1 MAEEEKLR
9 DYLRWATANL
19 HETRERLRE
28 VESRNHEPIAIVG
41 LGCRYPG
48 GAQTP
53 DDFWRLLSS
62 GGDAIAGFPAD
73 RGWDIEEF
81 YEQDPEGTS
90 QVREAGFVQDGA
102 GFDAGFFGISPREAL
117 AMDPQQRLLLEV
129 SWEALERAGIDPLS
143 LRGSRTGV
151 FAGASLSGY
160 GFGAGS
166 DEDVDVHLMT
176 GTSTSIISGRVSYVM
191 GLEGPAVTVDTACS
205 SSLVALHL
213 AVQAVRSGECSLALA
228 GGVTVTTTPIMFTQF
243 SRQLG
248 LARDG
253 RCKSFSS
260 SADGMGISEGAGMVV
275 VERLSDALRQDHP
288 VLAIVRG
295 SAINQDGASNG
306 LTAPNGPSQQRVI
319 RAALESARLSVADV
333 DVVEAHGTGTPL
345 GDPIEAQAV
354 LATYGQER
362 VDGRALLLGSVKSN
376 IGHTQAAAG
385 VAGIIKM
392 VLALQHGE
400 LPPTLHAD
408 EPSPHIDWSAGEVA
422 LLTEPVEWPAGER
435 VRRAGVS
442 SFGIS
447 GTNAH
452 VILEEPPA
460 AETVESADEVE
471 PVVSGAGAEV
481 WLVSARSAKALSA
494 QAGRLREWVVERPG
508 LESADVAWS
517 LAATRSVFEHR
528 AVVLGAGRAELVA
541 GLESVAA
548 GVSSGAV
555 VSGVARSD
563 ARVGLVF
570 AGQGSQWLGM
580 GRGLYEG
587 SAVFARV
594 FDQVSGLLELELGVS
609 VRDVVLGAQDAD
621 ESLVNQ
627 TLYAQAGLF
636 AFEVALA
643 ELLAASGLAAD
654 AVVGHSV
661 GEVAAAYV
669 AGVLSLP
676 DACRLVAARS
686 RLMQG
691 LPSGGAMA
699 AVNASEADVVASMA
713 GVEGVSIAAVNG
725 PDSVV
730 VSGDAD
736 AVAQVA
742 EYWRG
747 QGRRVRELR
756 VSHAFHSPAMGPV
769 TGELERIASELWH
782 HRPNVLWA
790 GALTGELV
798 TECEPGYWPAQ
809 TRQAVRF
816 ADALGTLAGQGITLF
831 IEVGPD
837 GSLSALGRDAV
848 ASVGVEDAVFVPLQR
863 RTDEGVTGFVTGL
876 ARAFVHGASVDWA
889 AVLPAAQC
897 VELPTYAFRHERYWP
912 EGELRL
918 PLGDAAEG
926 EQRGGAEA
934 EALFWAA
941 VEGGDASRLAE
952 ALAVDGGLP
961 FREVLP
967 ALASWRRREAD
978 RSVTA
983 GWRYRASWVPVVEP
997 DARVLS
1003 GTWLVVVPAEPAAVD
1018 LRRSCVAALEAR
1030 GASTVVVEVGA
1041 VERAELAA
1049 LVSAEVSDVSGVLSL
1064 LALDEVPLPGL
1075 PSVTGGLAATLT
1087 LVQALG
1093 DAGVAA
1099 PLWVATRGAVA
1110 AGPGEVLRAPVQ
1122 AQVWGLGRVVGLEHP
1137 DRWGGLVDL
1146 PEFVDERAGARLAS
1160 VLAGCG
1166 EGEVAIR
1173 AAGVLGRRLAHAPQP
1188 RETETPWS
1196 PRGTTLITGGT
1207 GAIAGHVARWLA
1219 DRQAPRLVLTSRSGP
1234 SAQGAAVL
1242 AAELAEAGSAVDIV
1256 ACDVSD
1262 RAALA
1267 GLLELTGP
1275 GLSAVMHTAGVLDD
1289 GVVDRLSAGRLES
1302 VLAAKAV
1309 SAALLDELTEGL
1321 DLDAFVLF
1329 SSAAAT
1335 LGAAGQGNY
1344 AAANAYLDALA
1355 ENRRSRGLAGLSV
1368 AWGAWAGGGFA
1379 ASSDAVRAR
1388 VKRGAMPAM
1397 DPSLAVRALGEALE
1411 GTDPALTVM
1420 DVDWAQLA
1428 SSPEAAHIR
1437 ELPLVRDL
1445 PEIRSLVAAGSASGA
1460 VVQEG
1465 ELVKRLVGLSREEQ
1479 ERALTEVV
1487 RTEAAAVLGHASTD
1501 AVSER
1506 QNFKDL
1512 GFDSLTSVELRNRLA
1527 SVTGRRLPSTLVF
1540 DYPTPAALAAYLR
1553 GELTGDLGSAAPV
1566 VVAAGASDEPLA
1578 IVGMA
1583 CRFPG
1588 GVASPEAFWEL
1599 LASGRDAVGGFPTDR
1614 GWDLDSVYDPAGGSD
1629 GTSYTRSGA
1638 FLREAAQFDAGFFGI
1653 SPREALAMDPQ
1664 QRLLLEASWEAL
1676 ERAGIDAGSLR
1687 GSATGVF
1694 AGGFASGYGIGI
1706 ALSGQSGSGVE
1717 GHLMTGN
1724 ATSVLSG
1731 RVSYVMGLEGP
1742 AVTVDTACSS
1752 SLVALHLAAQALR
1765 SGECSLALAGGVTV
1779 MATPATFIDFSRQQ
1793 GLSVDGR
1800 CRAFSADADG
1810 TGWAEGV
1817 GMLVVER
1824 LSDARRNGH
1833 RVLAVV
1839 RGSAVNQDGASNGL
1853 TAPNGPSQQRVIRAA
1868 LASAQ
1873 LSPADV
1879 DVVEAHGTGTKLGDP
1894 IEAQALLATY
1904 GQERVDGRALLLGSV
1919 KSNIGHT
1926 QAAAGVA
1933 GLIKMVLALQHGE
1946 LPPTLHADEPSPH
1959 IDWSAGEVAL
1969 LTEPVE
1975 WPAGERPRR
1984 AGVSSFGMSGTNAH
1998 VIIEEAPDAEPVESP
2013 GEVEPVVSGASVWLV
2028 SARTPA
2034 GLSAQ
2039 AGRLRE
2045 WVVER
2050 PGLESADVAWSLAA
2064 TRSVFEHRAV
2074 VLGAGRAELVAGLES
2089 VAAGVSSGAVVS
2101 GVARS
2106 DARVGLVFAGQ
2117 GSQWLGMGRGLYEG
2131 SAVFARVF
2139 DQVSGLLELEL
2150 GVSVRDVVLGA
2161 QDADE
2166 SLVNQTLYAQ
2176 AGLFAFEVA
2185 LAELL
2190 AASGLAADAV
2200 VGHSVGEVA
2209 AAYVAGVL
2217 SLPDACRLVAARSRL
2232 MQGLPSGGAMAAV
2245 NASEADVVASMA
2257 GVEGVSIAAVNGPD
2271 SVVVSGDADAVA
2283 QVAEYWRGQ
2292 GRRVRELRVSHAF
2305 HSPAMG
2311 PVTGELERIASEL
2324 WHHRPNVLWAGAL
2337 TGELVTECEPGYWPA
2352 QTRQAVRFADALG
2365 TLAGQGITL
2374 FIEVGPDGSLSAL
2387 GRDAVASVGV
2397 EDAVFVPLQRRTD
2410 EGVTGFVTGLARAF
2424 VHGASVDW
2432 AAVLP
2437 AAQCVEL
2444 PTYA

>member
-9 DYLRWATANL
+9 DYLRWATTNL

-160 GFGAGS
+160 GFGSGS
-166 DEDVDVHLMT
+166 DEDMDVHLMT

-275 VERLSDALRQDHP
+275 VERLSDALRHGHP

-319 RAALESARLSVADV
+319 RVALENARLSVADV

-345 GDPIEAQAV
+345 GDPIEAQAL

-362 VDGRALLLGSVKSN
+362 MDGRALLLGSVKSN

-435 VRRAGVS
+435 VRRAAVS

-460 AETVESADEVE
+460 AEPVEPADEVE
-471 PVVSGAGAEV
+471 PVVSGAGAAGV
-481 WLVSARSAKALSA
+481 WLVSGRSAEALSA
-494 QAGRLREWVVERPG
+494 QAGRLREWVTDRPE
-508 LESADVAWS
+508 LEPANVAWS

-548 GVSSGAV
+548 GAPSGAV

-563 ARVGLVF
+563 ARVGLIF

-594 FDQVSGLLELELGVS
+594 FDEVTALLELELGVS
-609 VRDVVLGAQDAD
+609 VRDVVLGDAD

-627 TLYAQAGLF
+627 TLYAQTGLF

-643 ELLAASGLAAD
+643 EVLRGVGVVAD

-669 AGVLSLP
+669 AGVLTLP
-676 DACRLVAARS
+676 DACRLVAARA
-686 RLMQG
+686 RLMQE

-713 GVEGVSIAAVNG
+713 GGVSIAAVNG

-730 VSGDAD
+730 VSGDVD

-742 EYWRG
+742 EYWRE

-756 VSHAFHSPAMGPV
+756 VSHAFHSPAMDPV
-769 TGELERIASELWH
+769 TDELGRIAGELEYQ
-782 HRPNVLWA
+782 RPQVLWA

-798 TECEPGYWPAQ
+798 SECEPGYWPAQ
-809 TRQAVRF
+809 TRQAVSF
-816 ADALGTLAGQGITLF
+816 ADALATLAEQGINLF

-848 ASVGVEDAVFVPLQR
+848 ASVGVEDAAFVPLQR

-876 ARAFVHGASVDWA
+876 ARAFAHGASVDWTT
-889 AVLPAAQC
+889 VLPTASP
-897 VELPTYAFRHERYWP
+897 VELPTYAFRHERYWVQ
-912 EGELRL
+912 GAFGVTSATSTS
-918 PLGDAAEG
+918 PLGADGVGTAAEG
-926 EQRGGAEA
+926 R
-934 EALFWAA
+934 FWSA
-941 VEGGDASRLAE
+941 VEGGDLAYITT
-952 ALAVDGGLP
+952 ALAIDGTRP
-961 FREVLP
+961 FSEILP
-967 ALASWRRREAD
+967 ALAAWRRLEQD
-978 RSVTA
+978 RAVTA
-983 GWRYRASWVPVVEP
+983 GWRYRASWAPVAEP

-1003 GTWLVVVPAEPAAVD
+1003 GTWLVAVPAGPAAVD
-1018 LRRSCVAALEAR
+1018 LRHACVAALEAR
-1030 GASTVVVEVGA
+1030 GASAVVVEVGS
-1041 VERAELAA
+1041 VERAGLAA
-1049 LVSAEVSDVSGVLSL
+1049 LISTDVSGVLSL
-1064 LALDEVPLPGL
+1064 LALDEAPLPGH

-1110 AGPGEVLRAPVQ
+1110 AGASEALRAPVQ
-1122 AQVWGLGRVVGLEHP
+1122 AQVWGLGRVVALESP
-1137 DRWGGLVDL
+1137 ERWGGLIDL
-1146 PEFVDERAGARLAS
+1146 PEVMDARVGARLAS

-1166 EGEVAIR
+1166 EDEVAIR
-1173 AAGVLGRRLAHAPQP
+1173 AAGVLGRRLVHASRP

-1207 GAIAGHVARWLA
+1207 GAIAGHVAHWLA
-1219 DRQAPRLVLTSRSGP
+1219 DRDASRLVLTSRSGP

-1242 AAELAEAGSAVDIV
+1242 AAELAEAGSAVDVV

-1267 GLLELTGP
+1267 GLLESTGSD
-1275 GLSAVMHTAGVLDD
+1275 LSAVMHTAGVLDD
-1289 GVVDRLSAGRLES
+1289 GVVDRLSADRLES
-1302 VLAAKAV
+1302 VLAAKAA
-1309 SAALLDELTEGL
+1309 SAALLDELTA

-1329 SSAAAT
+1329 SSASAT

-1368 AWGAWAGGGFA
+1368 AWGAWAGAGLAGASEA
-1379 ASSDAVRAR
+1379 ARHRTAQ
-1388 VKRGAMPAM
+1388 GPMPAM
-1397 DPSLAVRALGEALE
+1397 DPRLAVRALGEALD
-1411 GTDPALTVM
+1411 GSDSALTVM
-1420 DVDWAQLA
+1420 DVDWVQLA
-1428 SSPEAAHIR
+1428 ADVHEM
-1437 ELPLVRDL
+1437 PLVRDL
-1445 PEIRSLVAAGSASGA
+1445 PEIRQLAVTGPSAATVLRGD
-1460 VVQEG
+1460 G
-1465 ELVKRLVGLSREEQ
+1465 ELTRRLAGLSRAEQ
-1479 ERALTEVV
+1479 DRTLTEIV
-1487 RTEAAAVLGHASTD
+1487 RGEAARVLGYPSAD
-1501 AVSER
+1501 AVEAGR
-1506 QNFKDL
+1506 AFTDL
-1512 GFDSLTSVELRNRLA
+1512 GFDSLTAVELRNGLNAATGLRL
-1527 SVTGRRLPSTLVF
+1527 SSTLVF
-1540 DYPTPAALAAYLR
+1540 DYPTPSVLAAHLR
-1553 GELTGDLGSAAPV
+1553 SELAGELTSGTAAPV
-1566 VVAAGASDEPLA
+1566 ANAAQIDPGEPLA

-1583 CRFPG
+1583 CRYPG
-1588 GVASPEAFWEL
+1588 GVMSPEAFWEL
-1599 LASGRDAVGGFPTDR
+1599 LASGGDAVGGVPQDR
-1614 GWDLDSVYDPAGGSD
+1614 GWDLETLFDPDPDQA
-1629 GTSYTRSGA
+1629 GTSYTRQGGFLTGA
-1638 FLREAAQFDAGFFGI
+1638 GDFDAGFFGI
-1653 SPREALAMDPQ
+1653 SPREATATDPQ
-1664 QRLLLEASWEAL
+1664 QRLLLEVAWEAL
-1676 ERAGIDAGSLR
+1676 ERSGIDPQSLR

-1694 AGGFASGYGIGI
+1694 AGGYGSGYGMTV
-1706 ALSGQSGSGVE
+1706 ALTGDGASGLE

-1731 RVSYVMGLEGP
+1731 RVSYALGLEGP

-1752 SLVALHLAAQALR
+1752 SLVALHFAAQAVR
-1765 SGECSLALAGGVTV
+1765 SGECSLALVGGVTI
-1779 MATPATFIDFSRQQ
+1779 MATPWEMVGFSRQR
-1793 GLSVDGR
+1793 GLAEDGR
-1800 CRAFSADADG
+1800 CKAFSADADG
-1810 TGWAEGV
+1810 MGMAEGA

-1824 LSDARRNGH
+1824 LSDAQSNGH

-1853 TAPNGPSQQRVIRAA
+1853 TAPNGPAQQRVIRAA
-1868 LASAQ
+1868 LSSAQ
-1873 LSPADV
+1873 LSVTDV
-1879 DVVEAHGTGTKLGDP
+1879 DVVEAHGTGTTLGDP

-1933 GLIKMVLALQHGE
+1933 GIIKMVLALQHE
-1946 LPPTLHADEPSPH
+1946 RLPRTLHAEVASPH
-1959 IDWSAGEVAL
+1959 VDWSAGEVSL

-1975 WPAGERPRR
+1975 WPAGERVRR
-1984 AGVSSFGMSGTNAH
+1984 AGVSSFGISGTNAH
-1998 VIIEEAPDAEPVESP
+1998 VIIEEAPAVEPVEVA
-2013 GEVEPVVSGASVWLV
+2013 GVEPVVSGAAGAGAGAGVWLV
-2028 SARTPA
+2028 SGRSAA

-2045 WVVER
+2045 WVTDR
-2050 PGLESADVAWSLAA
+2050 PGLEPADVAWSLAA
-2064 TRSVFEHRAV
+2064 TRSVF
-2074 VLGAGRAELVAGLES
+2074 
-2089 VAAGVSSGAVVS
+2089 
-2101 GVARS
+2101 
-2106 DARVGLVFAGQ
+2106 
-2117 GSQWLGMGRGLYEG
+2117 
-2131 SAVFARVF
+2131 
-2139 DQVSGLLELEL
+2139 
-2150 GVSVRDVVLGA
+2150 
-2161 QDADE
+2161 
-2166 SLVNQTLYAQ
+2166 
-2176 AGLFAFEVA
+2176 
-2185 LAELL
+2185 
-2190 AASGLAADAV
+2190 
-2200 VGHSVGEVA
+2200 
-2209 AAYVAGVL
+2209 
-2217 SLPDACRLVAARSRL
+2217 
-2232 MQGLPSGGAMAAV
+2232 
-2245 NASEADVVASMA
+2245 
-2257 GVEGVSIAAVNGPD
+2257 
-2271 SVVVSGDADAVA
+2271 
-2283 QVAEYWRGQ
+2283 
-2292 GRRVRELRVSHAF
+2292 
-2305 HSPAMG
+2305 
-2311 PVTGELERIASEL
+2311 
-2324 WHHRPNVLWAGAL
+2324 
-2337 TGELVTECEPGYWPA
+2337 
-2352 QTRQAVRFADALG
+2352 
-2365 TLAGQGITL
+2365 
-2374 FIEVGPDGSLSAL
+2374 
-2387 GRDAVASVGV
+2387 
-2397 EDAVFVPLQRRTD
+2397 
-2410 EGVTGFVTGLARAF
+2410 
-2424 VHGASVDW
+2424 
-2432 AAVLP
+2432 
-2437 AAQCVEL
+2437 
-2444 PTYA
+2444 